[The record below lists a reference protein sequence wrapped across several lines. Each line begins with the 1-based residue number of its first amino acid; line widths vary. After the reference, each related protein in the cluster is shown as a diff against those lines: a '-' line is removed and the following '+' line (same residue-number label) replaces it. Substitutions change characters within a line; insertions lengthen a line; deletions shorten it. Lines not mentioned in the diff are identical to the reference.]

1 MTYDMGNTDKLN
13 TFRQE
18 LQKLRIP
25 LPAPDINRSRRDF
38 GVERTADG
46 KMAIRYALAAV
57 KYVGGAA
64 IDALTAARDRDGPF
78 HSPGGFADLAVPYPL
93 NNCPLADLF
102 LGGSFAVVPLHRA
115 DART

>member
-25 LPAPDINRSRRDF
+25 LLAPDINRSRRDF

-57 KYVGGAA
+57 KNVGGAA
-64 IDALTAARDRDGPF
+64 IDALPAARDRDGPF
-78 HSPGGFADLAVPYPL
+78 TSLGLFA
-93 NNCPLADLF
+93 
-102 LGGSFAVVPLHRA
+102 GRA
-115 DART
+115 DPHPPTTRPQDGSAR